1 MNNPNNR
8 FYHFVLQP
16 SLNFDKDGN
25 LIHDQEAVFKN
36 LPHSALLT
44 LIMDTPQSWLL
55 EAVGNNHDLDNIH
68 LGQVITFF
76 FCQVSFVLIL
86 NKMLYRC

>member
-1 MNNPNNR
+1 M
-8 FYHFVLQP
+8 VQP

-25 LIHDQEAVFKN
+25 LIHDQAAVFKT

-68 LGQVITFF
+68 LGQVIPF
-76 FCQVSFVLIL
+76 FCQVSFAFIL
-86 NKMLYRC
+86 NKMLYHC